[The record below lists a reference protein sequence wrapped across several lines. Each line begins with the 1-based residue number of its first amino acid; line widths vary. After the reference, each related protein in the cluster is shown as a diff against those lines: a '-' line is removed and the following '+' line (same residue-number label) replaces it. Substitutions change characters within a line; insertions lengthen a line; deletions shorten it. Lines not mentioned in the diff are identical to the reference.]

1 MSGKKRKTENTTGS
15 EDAASTVVDLTAATR
30 LRENIAK
37 LKGDIGRLRNARVLL
52 KDDIAKLEEERLEI
66 VSALLVKDAS
76 DLLRENIAKHA
87 SDLLQENIA
96 KLCASERGQAHAAE
110 RCTTSARSDF

>member
-1 MSGKKRKTENTTGS
+1 MSDKKRKTENTTGS
-15 EDAASTVVDLTAATR
+15 EDAASTVVDLTAATS

-37 LKGDIGRLRNARVLL
+37 LKGDIAKLMEARDLL
-52 KDDIAKLEEERLEI
+52 KEDIAKLEEERFGI
-66 VSALLVKDAS
+66 VSALLVKEA
-76 DLLRENIAKHA
+76 R
-87 SDLLQENIA
+87 DLLQENIA